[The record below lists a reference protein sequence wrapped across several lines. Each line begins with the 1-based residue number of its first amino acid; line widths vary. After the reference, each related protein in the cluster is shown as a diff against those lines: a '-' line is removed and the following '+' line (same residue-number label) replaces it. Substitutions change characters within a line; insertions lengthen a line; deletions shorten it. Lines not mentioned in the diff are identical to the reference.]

1 MHILVVDDEAS
12 IRHLVKLQ
20 LELDGQTVET
30 AADGAAA
37 LALQA
42 TQTFDLIVLDLM
54 LPDTT
59 GFDLIPKLRQT
70 TPDLPILMLTA
81 RDQMNDKIIGLQL
94 GADDYMT
101 KPFNGTELVL
111 RVKNLLKRTKTV
123 APPVPVASDPFLS
136 VDPEERVIRLDG
148 QPLPLT
154 YREYALLAL
163 FLTHPK
169 RVFERDE
176 LLEQVWGFD
185 FSVRPVPS
193 ISWSSAYGRNSERK
207 ANGSRRFTVLA
218 TSGSTHEATPGH
230 HGKLRLAPRSG
241 IARPLLDS
249 LCLHPIEPIRERRRV
264 RPKTESGSG
273 ALHDE
278 LPRK

>member
-1 MHILVVDDEAS
+1 MHILVIDDEAS
-12 IRHLVKLQ
+12 IQHLVKLQ

-30 AADGAAA
+30 AANGADA

-59 GFDLIPKLRQT
+59 GFELIPKLRQT

-123 APPVPVASDPFLS
+123 APPVPVATDPFLS
-136 VDPEERVIRLDG
+136 VDSEERVIRLDG

-176 LLEQVWGFD
+176 LLEQV
-185 FSVRPVPS
+185 
-193 ISWSSAYGRNSERK
+193 
-207 ANGSRRFTVLA
+207 
-218 TSGSTHEATPGH
+218 
-230 HGKLRLAPRSG
+230 
-241 IARPLLDS
+241 
-249 LCLHPIEPIRERRRV
+249 
-264 RPKTESGSG
+264 
-273 ALHDE
+273 
-278 LPRK
+278 

>member
-81 RDQMNDKIIGLQL
+81 RDQMNDKIH
-94 GADDYMT
+94 
-101 KPFNGTELVL
+101 
-111 RVKNLLKRTKTV
+111 R
-123 APPVPVASDPFLS
+123 
-136 VDPEERVIRLDG
+136 
-148 QPLPLT
+148 
-154 YREYALLAL
+154 
-163 FLTHPK
+163 
-169 RVFERDE
+169 
-176 LLEQVWGFD
+176 
-185 FSVRPVPS
+185 
-193 ISWSSAYGRNSERK
+193 SA
-207 ANGSRRFTVLA
+207 A
-218 TSGSTHEATPGH
+218 
-230 HGKLRLAPRSG
+230 RSG
-241 IARPLLDS
+241 
-249 LCLHPIEPIRERRRV
+249 
-264 RPKTESGSG
+264 
-273 ALHDE
+273 
-278 LPRK
+278 

>member
-1 MHILVVDDEAS
+1 MHILVIDDEAS

-20 LELDGQTVET
+20 LELAGQTVET
-30 AADGAAA
+30 AADGATA
-37 LALQA
+37 LALQE
-42 TQTFDLIVLDLM
+42 TQTFDLIILDLM

-59 GFDLIPKLRQT
+59 GFDLIPKLRKT

-111 RVKNLLKRTKTV
+111 RVKNLLKRVKTV
-123 APPVPVASDPFLS
+123 APPMPVVTDPFLS

-185 FSVRPVPS
+185 FSGQTRAVDIMVQRLRKKLGAQGER
-193 ISWSSAYGRNSERK
+193 IKTIYGVGYK
-207 ANGSRRFTVLA
+207 WVDA
-218 TSGSTHEATPGH
+218 
-230 HGKLRLAPRSG
+230 
-241 IARPLLDS
+241 
-249 LCLHPIEPIRERRRV
+249 
-264 RPKTESGSG
+264 
-273 ALHDE
+273 
-278 LPRK
+278 

>member
-1 MHILVVDDEAS
+1 MHILVIDDEAS

-30 AADGAAA
+30 AADGAMA
-37 LALQA
+37 LTLQV
-42 TQTFDLIVLDLM
+42 TQTFDLVVLDLM

-59 GFDLIPKLRQT
+59 GFDLIPRLREK

-111 RVKNLLKRTKTV
+111 RVKNLLKRTKPV
-123 APPVPVASDPFLS
+123 APPVPGASDPFLS

-176 LLEQVWGFD
+176 MLEQVWGFD
-185 FSVRPVPS
+185 FSGQTRAVDIMVQRLRKKLGAQGER
-193 ISWSSAYGRNSERK
+193 IKTIYGVGYK
-207 ANGSRRFTVLA
+207 WVDA
-218 TSGSTHEATPGH
+218 
-230 HGKLRLAPRSG
+230 
-241 IARPLLDS
+241 
-249 LCLHPIEPIRERRRV
+249 
-264 RPKTESGSG
+264 
-273 ALHDE
+273 
-278 LPRK
+278 

>member
-1 MHILVVDDEAS
+1 MHILVIDDEAS

-30 AADGAAA
+30 ASDGATA
-37 LALQA
+37 LTLQA
-42 TQTFDLIVLDLM
+42 TQTFDLVVLDLM

-59 GFDLIPKLRQT
+59 GFDLIPKLRKK

-111 RVKNLLKRTKTV
+111 RVKNLLKRTKAV
-123 APPVPVASDPFLS
+123 APSVPVVTDSFLS

-185 FSVRPVPS
+185 FSGQTRAVDIMVQRLRKKLGAQGER
-193 ISWSSAYGRNSERK
+193 IKTIYGVGYK
-207 ANGSRRFTVLA
+207 WVDA
-218 TSGSTHEATPGH
+218 
-230 HGKLRLAPRSG
+230 
-241 IARPLLDS
+241 
-249 LCLHPIEPIRERRRV
+249 
-264 RPKTESGSG
+264 
-273 ALHDE
+273 
-278 LPRK
+278 

>member
-1 MHILVVDDEAS
+1 MHILVIDDEAS

-30 AADGAAA
+30 AADGATA
-37 LALQA
+37 LALQE
-42 TQTFDLIVLDLM
+42 TKTFDLIVLDLM

-59 GFDLIPKLRQT
+59 GFDLIPKLRKT

-111 RVKNLLKRTKTV
+111 RVKNLLKRVKTV
-123 APPVPVASDPFLS
+123 VPPMPVVTDPFLS

-163 FLTHPK
+163 FLAHPK

-185 FSVRPVPS
+185 FSGQTRAVDIMVQRLRKKLGAQGER
-193 ISWSSAYGRNSERK
+193 IKTIYGVGYK
-207 ANGSRRFTVLA
+207 WVDA
-218 TSGSTHEATPGH
+218 
-230 HGKLRLAPRSG
+230 
-241 IARPLLDS
+241 
-249 LCLHPIEPIRERRRV
+249 
-264 RPKTESGSG
+264 
-273 ALHDE
+273 
-278 LPRK
+278 

>member
-1 MHILVVDDEAS
+1 MHILVIDDEAS

-42 TQTFDLIVLDLM
+42 TQPFDLIVLDLM

-59 GFDLIPKLRQT
+59 GFDLIPKLRKT

-123 APPVPVASDPFLS
+123 APPISVVTDPFLS

-148 QPLPLT
+148 HPLQLT

-185 FSVRPVPS
+185 FSGQTRAVDIMVQRLRKKLGAQGER
-193 ISWSSAYGRNSERK
+193 IKTIYGVGYK
-207 ANGSRRFTVLA
+207 WMDA
-218 TSGSTHEATPGH
+218 
-230 HGKLRLAPRSG
+230 
-241 IARPLLDS
+241 
-249 LCLHPIEPIRERRRV
+249 
-264 RPKTESGSG
+264 
-273 ALHDE
+273 
-278 LPRK
+278 

>member
-1 MHILVVDDEAS
+1 MHILVIDDEAS

-42 TQTFDLIVLDLM
+42 TQPFDLIVLDLM

-101 KPFNGTELVL
+101 KPFI
-111 RVKNLLKRTKTV
+111 
-123 APPVPVASDPFLS
+123 
-136 VDPEERVIRLDG
+136 PEE
-148 QPLPLT
+148 
-154 YREYALLAL
+154 LLARIRAL
-163 FLTHPK
+163 SRRQGEVIVEEMKFGDLTLNLSANDLCCGSKSIHLGYK
-169 RVFERDE
+169 EFEVLKILMSNSGRIVSKE
-176 LLEQVWGFD
+176 ALISRVWGSD
-185 FSVRPVPS
+185 SDAEDNNVEAY
-193 ISWSSAYGRNSERK
+193 ISFLRK
-207 ANGSRRFTVLA
+207 KLHFVGSRVEI
-218 TSGSTHEATPGH
+218 STIRKVGY
-230 HGKLRLAPRSG
+230 RL
-241 IARPLLDS
+241 
-249 LCLHPIEPIRERRRV
+249 EE
-264 RPKTESGSG
+264 TT
-273 ALHDE
+273 
-278 LPRK
+278 

>member
-1 MHILVVDDEAS
+1 MHILVIDDEAS

-30 AADGAAA
+30 AADGATA
-37 LALQA
+37 LALQEI
-42 TQTFDLIVLDLM
+42 QTFDLIILDLM

-59 GFDLIPKLRQT
+59 GFDLIPKLRKT

-111 RVKNLLKRTKTV
+111 RVKNLLKRVKMV
-123 APPVPVASDPFLS
+123 APPMPVVTDPFLS

-185 FSVRPVPS
+185 FSGQTRAVDIMVQRLRKKLGAQGER
-193 ISWSSAYGRNSERK
+193 IKTIYGVGYK
-207 ANGSRRFTVLA
+207 WVDA
-218 TSGSTHEATPGH
+218 
-230 HGKLRLAPRSG
+230 
-241 IARPLLDS
+241 
-249 LCLHPIEPIRERRRV
+249 
-264 RPKTESGSG
+264 
-273 ALHDE
+273 
-278 LPRK
+278 

>member
-1 MHILVVDDEAS
+1 MHILVIDDEAS

-30 AADGAAA
+30 AADGATA
-37 LALQA
+37 LALQE

-59 GFDLIPKLRQT
+59 GFDLIPKLRKT

-111 RVKNLLKRTKTV
+111 RVKNLLKRVKTV
-123 APPVPVASDPFLS
+123 APPMPVVTDPFLS

-185 FSVRPVPS
+185 FSGQTRAVDIMVQRLRKKLGAQGER
-193 ISWSSAYGRNSERK
+193 IKTIYGVGYK
-207 ANGSRRFTVLA
+207 WIDA
-218 TSGSTHEATPGH
+218 
-230 HGKLRLAPRSG
+230 
-241 IARPLLDS
+241 
-249 LCLHPIEPIRERRRV
+249 
-264 RPKTESGSG
+264 
-273 ALHDE
+273 
-278 LPRK
+278 

>member
-1 MHILVVDDEAS
+1 MHILVIDDEAS

-20 LELDGQTVET
+20 LELAGQTVET
-30 AADGAAA
+30 AADGATA
-37 LALQA
+37 LALQE
-42 TQTFDLIVLDLM
+42 TQTFDLIILDLM

-59 GFDLIPKLRQT
+59 GFDLIPKLRKT

-111 RVKNLLKRTKTV
+111 RVKNLLKRVKTV
-123 APPVPVASDPFLS
+123 APPMPVVTDPFLS

-185 FSVRPVPS
+185 FSGQTRAVDIMVQRLRKKLGTQGER
-193 ISWSSAYGRNSERK
+193 IKTIYGVGYK
-207 ANGSRRFTVLA
+207 WIDA
-218 TSGSTHEATPGH
+218 
-230 HGKLRLAPRSG
+230 
-241 IARPLLDS
+241 
-249 LCLHPIEPIRERRRV
+249 
-264 RPKTESGSG
+264 
-273 ALHDE
+273 
-278 LPRK
+278 

>member
-1 MHILVVDDEAS
+1 MHILVIDDEAS

-30 AADGAAA
+30 AADGATA
-37 LALQA
+37 LALQE

-59 GFDLIPKLRQT
+59 GFDLIPKLRKT

-111 RVKNLLKRTKTV
+111 RVKNLLKRVKTV
-123 APPVPVASDPFLS
+123 APPMPVVTDPFLS

-185 FSVRPVPS
+185 FSGQTRAVDIMVQRLRKKLGAQGDR
-193 ISWSSAYGRNSERK
+193 IKTIYGVGYK
-207 ANGSRRFTVLA
+207 WVDA
-218 TSGSTHEATPGH
+218 
-230 HGKLRLAPRSG
+230 
-241 IARPLLDS
+241 
-249 LCLHPIEPIRERRRV
+249 
-264 RPKTESGSG
+264 
-273 ALHDE
+273 
-278 LPRK
+278 

>member
-1 MHILVVDDEAS
+1 MHILVIDDEAS

-30 AADGAAA
+30 AADGATA
-37 LALQA
+37 LALQE

-59 GFDLIPKLRQT
+59 GFDLIPKLRKT

-111 RVKNLLKRTKTV
+111 RVKNLLKRVKTV
-123 APPVPVASDPFLS
+123 APPMPVVTDPFLS

-185 FSVRPVPS
+185 FSGQTRAVDIMVQRLRKKLGVQGER
-193 ISWSSAYGRNSERK
+193 IKTIYGVGYK
-207 ANGSRRFTVLA
+207 WVDA
-218 TSGSTHEATPGH
+218 
-230 HGKLRLAPRSG
+230 
-241 IARPLLDS
+241 
-249 LCLHPIEPIRERRRV
+249 
-264 RPKTESGSG
+264 
-273 ALHDE
+273 
-278 LPRK
+278 

>member
-1 MHILVVDDEAS
+1 MHILVIDDEAS

-30 AADGAAA
+30 AADGATA
-37 LALQA
+37 LALQE
-42 TQTFDLIVLDLM
+42 TKTFDLIVLDLM

-59 GFDLIPKLRQT
+59 GFDLIPKLRKT

-111 RVKNLLKRTKTV
+111 RVKNLLKRVKTV
-123 APPVPVASDPFLS
+123 APPMPVVTDPFLS

-163 FLTHPK
+163 FLAHPK

-185 FSVRPVPS
+185 FSGQTRAVDIMVQRLRKKLGAQGER
-193 ISWSSAYGRNSERK
+193 IKTIYGVGYK
-207 ANGSRRFTVLA
+207 WVDA
-218 TSGSTHEATPGH
+218 
-230 HGKLRLAPRSG
+230 
-241 IARPLLDS
+241 
-249 LCLHPIEPIRERRRV
+249 
-264 RPKTESGSG
+264 
-273 ALHDE
+273 
-278 LPRK
+278 

>member
-1 MHILVVDDEAS
+1 MHILVIDDEAS

-30 AADGAAA
+30 AADGATA
-37 LALQA
+37 LALQE
-42 TQTFDLIVLDLM
+42 TKTFDLIVLDLM

-59 GFDLIPKLRQT
+59 GFDLIPKLRKT

-111 RVKNLLKRTKTV
+111 RVKNLLKRVKTV
-123 APPVPVASDPFLS
+123 APPMPVVTDPFLS
-136 VDPEERVIRLDG
+136 VNPEERVIRLDG

-185 FSVRPVPS
+185 FSGQTRAVDIMVQRLRKKLGAQGER
-193 ISWSSAYGRNSERK
+193 IKTIYGVGYK
-207 ANGSRRFTVLA
+207 WVDA
-218 TSGSTHEATPGH
+218 
-230 HGKLRLAPRSG
+230 
-241 IARPLLDS
+241 
-249 LCLHPIEPIRERRRV
+249 
-264 RPKTESGSG
+264 
-273 ALHDE
+273 
-278 LPRK
+278 

>member
-1 MHILVVDDEAS
+1 MHILVIDDEAS

-30 AADGAAA
+30 AADGATA
-37 LALQA
+37 LALQE

-59 GFDLIPKLRQT
+59 GFDLIPKLRKT

-111 RVKNLLKRTKTV
+111 RVKNLLKRVKTV
-123 APPVPVASDPFLS
+123 APPMPVVTDPFLS

-185 FSVRPVPS
+185 FSGQTRAVDIMVQRLRKKLGAQGER
-193 ISWSSAYGRNSERK
+193 IKTIYGVGYK
-207 ANGSRRFTVLA
+207 WVDA
-218 TSGSTHEATPGH
+218 
-230 HGKLRLAPRSG
+230 
-241 IARPLLDS
+241 
-249 LCLHPIEPIRERRRV
+249 
-264 RPKTESGSG
+264 
-273 ALHDE
+273 
-278 LPRK
+278 

>member
-1 MHILVVDDEAS
+1 MHILVIDDEAS

-30 AADGAAA
+30 AADGATA

-42 TQTFDLIVLDLM
+42 TQTFDLVVLDLM

-59 GFDLIPKLRQT
+59 GFDLIPRIREK

-111 RVKNLLKRTKTV
+111 RVKNLLKRTKAVT
-123 APPVPVASDPFLS
+123 PSVPIVTDPFLS
-136 VDPEERVIRLDG
+136 VDPKERVIRLDG

-163 FLTHPK
+163 FLSHPK

-185 FSVRPVPS
+185 FSGQTRAVDIMVQRLRKKLGAQGER
-193 ISWSSAYGRNSERK
+193 IKTIYGVGYK
-207 ANGSRRFTVLA
+207 WIDV
-218 TSGSTHEATPGH
+218 
-230 HGKLRLAPRSG
+230 
-241 IARPLLDS
+241 
-249 LCLHPIEPIRERRRV
+249 
-264 RPKTESGSG
+264 
-273 ALHDE
+273 
-278 LPRK
+278 

>member
-1 MHILVVDDEAS
+1 MHILVIDDEAS

-30 AADGAAA
+30 AADGATA
-37 LALQA
+37 LALQE
-42 TQTFDLIVLDLM
+42 TKTFDLIVLDLM

-59 GFDLIPKLRQT
+59 GFDLIPKLRKT

-111 RVKNLLKRTKTV
+111 RVKNLLKRVKTV
-123 APPVPVASDPFLS
+123 VPPVPVVTDPFLS

-163 FLTHPK
+163 FLAHPK

-185 FSVRPVPS
+185 FSGQTRAVDIMVQRLRKKLGAQGER
-193 ISWSSAYGRNSERK
+193 IKTIYGVGYK
-207 ANGSRRFTVLA
+207 WVDA
-218 TSGSTHEATPGH
+218 
-230 HGKLRLAPRSG
+230 
-241 IARPLLDS
+241 
-249 LCLHPIEPIRERRRV
+249 
-264 RPKTESGSG
+264 
-273 ALHDE
+273 
-278 LPRK
+278 

>member
-1 MHILVVDDEAS
+1 MHILVIDDEAS

-20 LELDGQTVET
+20 LELDGQTVES

-37 LALQA
+37 LALQT

-59 GFDLIPKLRQT
+59 GFDLIPQLRKT

-111 RVKNLLKRTKTV
+111 RVKNLLKRAKSL
-123 APPVPVASDPFLS
+123 APPVPIVTDPFLS

-185 FSVRPVPS
+185 FSGQTRAVDIMVQRLRKKLGTQGER
-193 ISWSSAYGRNSERK
+193 IKTIYGVGYK
-207 ANGSRRFTVLA
+207 WIDA
-218 TSGSTHEATPGH
+218 
-230 HGKLRLAPRSG
+230 
-241 IARPLLDS
+241 
-249 LCLHPIEPIRERRRV
+249 
-264 RPKTESGSG
+264 
-273 ALHDE
+273 
-278 LPRK
+278 

>member
-37 LALQA
+37 LALQE

-59 GFDLIPKLRQT
+59 GFDLIPKLRLT

-123 APPVPVASDPFLS
+123 APPVPVATDPFLS

-185 FSVRPVPS
+185 FSGQTRAVDIMVQRLRKKLGAQGER
-193 ISWSSAYGRNSERK
+193 IKTIYGVGYK
-207 ANGSRRFTVLA
+207 WVDA
-218 TSGSTHEATPGH
+218 
-230 HGKLRLAPRSG
+230 
-241 IARPLLDS
+241 
-249 LCLHPIEPIRERRRV
+249 
-264 RPKTESGSG
+264 
-273 ALHDE
+273 
-278 LPRK
+278 

>member
-1 MHILVVDDEAS
+1 MHILVIDDEAS

-42 TQTFDLIVLDLM
+42 TQPFDLIVLDLM

-59 GFDLIPKLRQT
+59 GFDLIPKLRKT

-111 RVKNLLKRTKTV
+111 RVKNLLKRTKAV
-123 APPVPVASDPFLS
+123 APPVPVVTDPFLS

-163 FLTHPK
+163 FLAHPK

-185 FSVRPVPS
+185 FSGQTRAVDIMVQCLRKKLGAQGER
-193 ISWSSAYGRNSERK
+193 IKTIYGVGYK
-207 ANGSRRFTVLA
+207 WVDA
-218 TSGSTHEATPGH
+218 
-230 HGKLRLAPRSG
+230 
-241 IARPLLDS
+241 
-249 LCLHPIEPIRERRRV
+249 
-264 RPKTESGSG
+264 
-273 ALHDE
+273 
-278 LPRK
+278 

>member
-1 MHILVVDDEAS
+1 MHILVIDDEAS

-30 AADGAAA
+30 AADGATA
-37 LALQA
+37 LALQEI
-42 TQTFDLIVLDLM
+42 QTFDLIILDLM

-59 GFDLIPKLRQT
+59 GFDLIPKLRKT

-111 RVKNLLKRTKTV
+111 RVKNLLKRVKTV
-123 APPVPVASDPFLS
+123 APPMPVVTDPFLS

-163 FLTHPK
+163 FLAHPK

-185 FSVRPVPS
+185 FSGQTRAVDIMVQRLRKKLGAQGER
-193 ISWSSAYGRNSERK
+193 IKTIYGVGYK
-207 ANGSRRFTVLA
+207 WVDA
-218 TSGSTHEATPGH
+218 
-230 HGKLRLAPRSG
+230 
-241 IARPLLDS
+241 
-249 LCLHPIEPIRERRRV
+249 
-264 RPKTESGSG
+264 
-273 ALHDE
+273 
-278 LPRK
+278 

>member
-1 MHILVVDDEAS
+1 MHILVIDDESS

-30 AADGAAA
+30 AADGVTAI
-37 LALQA
+37 ALQA
-42 TQTFDLIVLDLM
+42 TQTFDLVVLDLM

-59 GFDLIPKLRQT
+59 GFDLIPRLREK

-111 RVKNLLKRTKTV
+111 RVKNLLKRAKTV
-123 APPVPVASDPFLS
+123 APPVPVVTDPFLS
-136 VDPEERVIRLDG
+136 VNPEERVIRLDG

-185 FSVRPVPS
+185 YSGQTRAVDIMVQRLRKKLGAQGER
-193 ISWSSAYGRNSERK
+193 IKTIYGVGYK
-207 ANGSRRFTVLA
+207 WVDA
-218 TSGSTHEATPGH
+218 
-230 HGKLRLAPRSG
+230 
-241 IARPLLDS
+241 
-249 LCLHPIEPIRERRRV
+249 
-264 RPKTESGSG
+264 
-273 ALHDE
+273 
-278 LPRK
+278 

>member
-1 MHILVVDDEAS
+1 MHILVIDDEAS

-20 LELDGQTVET
+20 LELDGQTVES

-37 LALQA
+37 LALQT

-59 GFDLIPKLRQT
+59 GFDLIPRLRKM

-111 RVKNLLKRTKTV
+111 RVKNLLKRAKSL
-123 APPVPVASDPFLS
+123 APAVPIVTDPFLS

-185 FSVRPVPS
+185 FSGQTRAVDIMVQRLRKKLGTQGER
-193 ISWSSAYGRNSERK
+193 IKTIYGVGYK
-207 ANGSRRFTVLA
+207 WIDA
-218 TSGSTHEATPGH
+218 
-230 HGKLRLAPRSG
+230 
-241 IARPLLDS
+241 
-249 LCLHPIEPIRERRRV
+249 
-264 RPKTESGSG
+264 
-273 ALHDE
+273 
-278 LPRK
+278 

>member
-1 MHILVVDDEAS
+1 MHILVIDDEAS

-42 TQTFDLIVLDLM
+42 RQTFDLIVLDLM

-59 GFDLIPKLRQT
+59 GFDLIPKLRQ

-185 FSVRPVPS
+185 FSGQTRAVDIMVQRLRKKLGAQGER
-193 ISWSSAYGRNSERK
+193 IKTIYGVGYK
-207 ANGSRRFTVLA
+207 WVDA
-218 TSGSTHEATPGH
+218 
-230 HGKLRLAPRSG
+230 
-241 IARPLLDS
+241 
-249 LCLHPIEPIRERRRV
+249 
-264 RPKTESGSG
+264 
-273 ALHDE
+273 
-278 LPRK
+278 

>member
-1 MHILVVDDEAS
+1 MHILVIDDEAS

-30 AADGAAA
+30 AADGATA
-37 LALQA
+37 LTLQA
-42 TQTFDLIVLDLM
+42 TQTFDLVVLDLM

-59 GFDLIPKLRQT
+59 GFDLIPRLREK

-123 APPVPVASDPFLS
+123 APPVPVVTDPFLS
-136 VDPEERVIRLDG
+136 VDSEERVIRLDG

-185 FSVRPVPS
+185 FSGQTRAVDIMVQRLRKKLGTQGER
-193 ISWSSAYGRNSERK
+193 IKTIYGVGYK
-207 ANGSRRFTVLA
+207 WIDA
-218 TSGSTHEATPGH
+218 
-230 HGKLRLAPRSG
+230 
-241 IARPLLDS
+241 
-249 LCLHPIEPIRERRRV
+249 
-264 RPKTESGSG
+264 
-273 ALHDE
+273 
-278 LPRK
+278 

>member
-1 MHILVVDDEAS
+1 MHILVIDDEAS

-30 AADGAAA
+30 AADGATA
-37 LALQA
+37 LALQE

-59 GFDLIPKLRQT
+59 GFDLIPKLRKT

-111 RVKNLLKRTKTV
+111 RVKNLLKRVRTV
-123 APPVPVASDPFLS
+123 APPMPVVTDPFLS

-185 FSVRPVPS
+185 FSGQTRAVDIMVQRLRKKLGAQGER
-193 ISWSSAYGRNSERK
+193 IKTIYGVGYK
-207 ANGSRRFTVLA
+207 WVDA
-218 TSGSTHEATPGH
+218 
-230 HGKLRLAPRSG
+230 
-241 IARPLLDS
+241 
-249 LCLHPIEPIRERRRV
+249 
-264 RPKTESGSG
+264 
-273 ALHDE
+273 
-278 LPRK
+278 

>member
-1 MHILVVDDEAS
+1 MHILVIDDEAS

-37 LALQA
+37 LTLQA
-42 TQTFDLIVLDLM
+42 TQTFDLVVLDLM

-59 GFDLIPKLRQT
+59 GFDLIPRLREK

-111 RVKNLLKRTKTV
+111 RVKNLLKRAKTV
-123 APPVPVASDPFLS
+123 APPVPVVTDPFLS
-136 VDPEERVIRLDG
+136 VDSEERVIRLDG

-185 FSVRPVPS
+185 YSGQTRAVDIMVQRLRKKLGTQGER
-193 ISWSSAYGRNSERK
+193 IKTIYGVGYK
-207 ANGSRRFTVLA
+207 WVDA
-218 TSGSTHEATPGH
+218 
-230 HGKLRLAPRSG
+230 
-241 IARPLLDS
+241 
-249 LCLHPIEPIRERRRV
+249 
-264 RPKTESGSG
+264 
-273 ALHDE
+273 
-278 LPRK
+278 

>member
-1 MHILVVDDEAS
+1 MHILVIDDEAS

-20 LELDGQTVET
+20 LELDGQTVES

-37 LALQA
+37 LALQT

-59 GFDLIPKLRQT
+59 GFDLIPQLRKT

-111 RVKNLLKRTKTV
+111 RVKNLLKRAKSL
-123 APPVPVASDPFLS
+123 APAVPIMTDPFLS

-185 FSVRPVPS
+185 FSGQTRAVDIMVQRLRKKLGTQGER
-193 ISWSSAYGRNSERK
+193 IKTIYGVGYK
-207 ANGSRRFTVLA
+207 WIDA
-218 TSGSTHEATPGH
+218 
-230 HGKLRLAPRSG
+230 
-241 IARPLLDS
+241 
-249 LCLHPIEPIRERRRV
+249 
-264 RPKTESGSG
+264 
-273 ALHDE
+273 
-278 LPRK
+278 

>member
-1 MHILVVDDEAS
+1 MHILVIDDEAS

-30 AADGAAA
+30 AADGATA
-37 LALQA
+37 LALQE

-59 GFDLIPKLRQT
+59 GFDLIPKLRKT

-111 RVKNLLKRTKTV
+111 RVKNLLKRIKTV
-123 APPVPVASDPFLS
+123 APPMPVVTDPFLS

-185 FSVRPVPS
+185 FSGQTRAVDIMVQRLRKKLGAQGER
-193 ISWSSAYGRNSERK
+193 IKTIYGVGYK
-207 ANGSRRFTVLA
+207 WVDA
-218 TSGSTHEATPGH
+218 
-230 HGKLRLAPRSG
+230 
-241 IARPLLDS
+241 
-249 LCLHPIEPIRERRRV
+249 
-264 RPKTESGSG
+264 
-273 ALHDE
+273 
-278 LPRK
+278 

>member
-1 MHILVVDDEAS
+1 MHILVIDDEAS
-12 IRHLVKLQ
+12 IQHLVKLQ

-37 LALQA
+37 LTLQA
-42 TQTFDLIVLDLM
+42 TQTFDLVVLDLM

-59 GFDLIPKLRQT
+59 GFDLISRLREK

-94 GADDYMT
+94 GVDDYMT

-111 RVKNLLKRTKTV
+111 RVKNLLKRAKSL
-123 APPVPVASDPFLS
+123 APAVPIVTDPFLS

-185 FSVRPVPS
+185 FSGQTRAVDIMVQRLRKKLGTQGER
-193 ISWSSAYGRNSERK
+193 IKTIYGVGYK
-207 ANGSRRFTVLA
+207 WIDA
-218 TSGSTHEATPGH
+218 
-230 HGKLRLAPRSG
+230 
-241 IARPLLDS
+241 
-249 LCLHPIEPIRERRRV
+249 
-264 RPKTESGSG
+264 
-273 ALHDE
+273 
-278 LPRK
+278 

>member
-1 MHILVVDDEAS
+1 MHILVIDDEAS

-20 LELDGQTVET
+20 LELDGQTVES

-37 LALQA
+37 LALQT

-59 GFDLIPKLRQT
+59 GFDLIPRLRKT

-111 RVKNLLKRTKTV
+111 RVKNLLKRAKSL
-123 APPVPVASDPFLS
+123 APPVPIVTDPFLS

-185 FSVRPVPS
+185 FSGQTRAVDIMVQRLRKKLGTQGER
-193 ISWSSAYGRNSERK
+193 IKTIYGVGYK
-207 ANGSRRFTVLA
+207 WIDA
-218 TSGSTHEATPGH
+218 
-230 HGKLRLAPRSG
+230 
-241 IARPLLDS
+241 
-249 LCLHPIEPIRERRRV
+249 
-264 RPKTESGSG
+264 
-273 ALHDE
+273 
-278 LPRK
+278 

>member
-1 MHILVVDDEAS
+1 MHILVIDDEAS

-30 AADGAAA
+30 AADGATA
-37 LALQA
+37 LALQE

-59 GFDLIPKLRQT
+59 GFDLIPKLRKT

-111 RVKNLLKRTKTV
+111 RVKNLLKRVKTV
-123 APPVPVASDPFLS
+123 APPMPVVTDPFLS
-136 VDPEERVIRLDG
+136 VDSEERVIRLDG

-185 FSVRPVPS
+185 FSGQTRAVDIMVQRLRKKLGAQGER
-193 ISWSSAYGRNSERK
+193 IKTIYGVGYKWVN
-207 ANGSRRFTVLA
+207 A
-218 TSGSTHEATPGH
+218 
-230 HGKLRLAPRSG
+230 
-241 IARPLLDS
+241 
-249 LCLHPIEPIRERRRV
+249 
-264 RPKTESGSG
+264 
-273 ALHDE
+273 
-278 LPRK
+278 

>member
-1 MHILVVDDEAS
+1 MHILVIDDEAS

-37 LALQA
+37 LTLQA
-42 TQTFDLIVLDLM
+42 TQTFDLVVLDLM

-59 GFDLIPKLRQT
+59 GFDLISRLREK

-94 GADDYMT
+94 GVDDYMT

-111 RVKNLLKRTKTV
+111 RVKNLLKRAKSL
-123 APPVPVASDPFLS
+123 APAVPIVTDPFLS

-185 FSVRPVPS
+185 FSGQTRAVDIMVQRLRKKLGTQGER
-193 ISWSSAYGRNSERK
+193 IKTIYGVGYK
-207 ANGSRRFTVLA
+207 WIDA
-218 TSGSTHEATPGH
+218 
-230 HGKLRLAPRSG
+230 
-241 IARPLLDS
+241 
-249 LCLHPIEPIRERRRV
+249 
-264 RPKTESGSG
+264 
-273 ALHDE
+273 
-278 LPRK
+278 

>member
-12 IRHLVKLQ
+12 IQHLVKLQ
-20 LELDGQTVET
+20 LELDGQTVVT
-30 AADGAAA
+30 AANGATA

-42 TQTFDLIVLDLM
+42 TQTFDLVVLDLM

-123 APPVPVASDPFLS
+123 APSVPVASDPFLS
-136 VDPEERVIRLDG
+136 VDPEERVIRLEG

-185 FSVRPVPS
+185 FSGQTRAVDIMVQRLRKKLGTQGER
-193 ISWSSAYGRNSERK
+193 IKTIYGVGYK
-207 ANGSRRFTVLA
+207 WIDA
-218 TSGSTHEATPGH
+218 
-230 HGKLRLAPRSG
+230 
-241 IARPLLDS
+241 
-249 LCLHPIEPIRERRRV
+249 
-264 RPKTESGSG
+264 
-273 ALHDE
+273 
-278 LPRK
+278 

>member
-1 MHILVVDDEAS
+1 MHILVIDDEAS
-12 IRHLVKLQ
+12 IRHLVKIQ

-30 AADGAAA
+30 AADGATA

-42 TQTFDLIVLDLM
+42 IQTFDLIVLDLM

-59 GFDLIPKLRQT
+59 GFDLIPRLREK

-111 RVKNLLKRTKTV
+111 RVKNLLKRAKV
-123 APPVPVASDPFLS
+123 DAPPVPVTTDPFLS

-154 YREYALLAL
+154 YREYALLTL

-185 FSVRPVPS
+185 FSGQTRAVDIMVQRLRKKLGTQGER
-193 ISWSSAYGRNSERK
+193 IKTIYGVGYK
-207 ANGSRRFTVLA
+207 WVDA
-218 TSGSTHEATPGH
+218 
-230 HGKLRLAPRSG
+230 
-241 IARPLLDS
+241 
-249 LCLHPIEPIRERRRV
+249 
-264 RPKTESGSG
+264 
-273 ALHDE
+273 
-278 LPRK
+278 